1 MLCVFK
7 VRKDESANS
16 VTHASEAYVCVNI
29 RTLAS
34 AFNLDTIAAEMKVL
48 ILSTIVGLGA
58 CAPDLFSGPPHHPHH
73 SPYAPAPYHPAPAPY
88 HPAPHYAP
96 DPYEKLAPRPYAYE
110 FGVQV

>member
-1 MLCVFK
+1 MKNVLSKIKYVSYFSCYEYYTIHVTLIFLLCFK
-7 VRKDESANS
+7 
-16 VTHASEAYVCVNI
+16 I
-29 RTLAS
+29 L
-34 AFNLDTIAAEMKVL
+34 FPQVL

>member
-1 MLCVFK
+1 ML
-7 VRKDESANS
+7 
-16 VTHASEAYVCVNI
+16 YVEKKEI
-29 RTLAS
+29 DD
-34 AFNLDTIAAEMKVL
+34 FDEMKNVFVIKLIFYYALNKILFPQVL